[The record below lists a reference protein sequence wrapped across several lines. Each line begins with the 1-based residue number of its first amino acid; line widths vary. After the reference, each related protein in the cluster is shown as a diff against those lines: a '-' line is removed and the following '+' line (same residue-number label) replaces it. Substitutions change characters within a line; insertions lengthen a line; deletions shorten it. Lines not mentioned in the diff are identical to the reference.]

1 MAPQKIEVSRETKLD
16 PHVEFTAWNELA
28 NAIVVRAAED
38 YRSAIRRLFKA
49 LAVINDPDI
58 SEKSTIKKAYK
69 NRAVALKQIR
79 EIEKFFHSNWFFV
92 CTKVDPDWL
101 MEQLKKDIQNPK
113 KKFPSWRW
121 GSHTVE
127 V

>member
-38 YRSAIRRLFKA
+38 YRYAMRRLCRA
-49 LAVINDPDI
+49 LVIINDSDI
-58 SEKSTIKKAYK
+58 SEKKKAYEM
-69 NRAVALKQIR
+69 RDIAAGSIC
-79 EIEKFFHSNWFFV
+79 EIENFFYSNWFSI

-113 KKFPSWRW
+113 KKPPSWRW
-121 GSHTVE
+121 GSRTVE

>member
-38 YRSAIRRLFKA
+38 YRSALRRLCRA
-49 LAVINDPDI
+49 LVIINDPDI
-58 SEKSTIKKAYK
+58 SEKRAAYEMQDI
-69 NRAVALKQIR
+69 AVGSIH
-79 EIEKFFHSNWFFV
+79 EIENFFHSNWFV
-92 CTKVDPDWL
+92 ICTKVDPDWL
-101 MEQLKKDIQNPK
+101 MGQLKKDIQNPK
-113 KKFPSWRW
+113 KKPLSWRF
-121 GSHTVE
+121 GSRIVE

>member
-1 MAPQKIEVSRETKLD
+1 MAPQKMEVSRETNLD

-28 NAIVVRAAED
+28 NVIVVRAAAD
-38 YRSAIRRLFKA
+38 YRYAMRRLCRA
-49 LAVINDPDI
+49 LVIINDPDI

-69 NRAVALKQIR
+69 NREVALKQILD
-79 EIEKFFHSNWFFV
+79 IEKFFHSNWFFV

-101 MEQLKKDIQNPK
+101 MDQLKKDIQNPK
-113 KKFPSWRW
+113 KKPPSWRW
-121 GSHTVE
+121 GSRTVE

>member
-38 YRSAIRRLFKA
+38 YRYAMRRLCRA
-49 LAVINDPDI
+49 LVIIDDPDI

-69 NRAVALKQIR
+69 NRAVALKQIW

-101 MEQLKKDIQNPK
+101 MDQLKKDIQNQK
-113 KKFPSWRW
+113 KKPPSWRW
-121 GSHTVE
+121 GSRTVE